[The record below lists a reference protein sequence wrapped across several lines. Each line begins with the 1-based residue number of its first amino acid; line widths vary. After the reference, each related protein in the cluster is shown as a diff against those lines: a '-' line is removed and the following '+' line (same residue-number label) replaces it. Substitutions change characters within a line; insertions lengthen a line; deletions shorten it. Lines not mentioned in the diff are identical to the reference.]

1 MKEQIYDLC
10 YKFFTLSKIQV
21 DSLSVELEDEKRNIY
36 YVKLETPDSK
46 LIIWIHGQSLDNIKH
61 LLGRMIEGIVW
72 KNCVIHLE
80 VNDYLKSKDDKL
92 YKYIDSRIDYI
103 TKNNKEITLPNFT
116 SYERKKIHSYIW
128 DKKIEWLTA
137 WSDWV
142 WAERVMHISYSKP
155 KTVNIDIDIDWI
167 DI

>member
-1 MKEQIYDLC
+1 
-10 YKFFTLSKIQV
+10 
-21 DSLSVELEDEKRNIY
+21 
-36 YVKLETPDSK
+36 
-46 LIIWIHGQSLDNIKH
+46 
-61 LLGRMIEGIVW
+61 MIETIVW

-103 TKNNKEITLPNFT
+103 MKNNKEITLPNFS

-128 DKKIEWLTA
+128 DKKIEWLNA

-155 KTVNIDIDIDWI
+155 KVVNIDLDIDWI